1 MRTFNLFIS
10 HSWSYSTA
18 YDNLVNLLNERSYF
32 SYKNYSVPMD
42 DPIHNASTDA
52 QLRSAIRNQIS
63 PSSVVII
70 LAGVYSTY
78 SRWINIEID
87 VAQNGFTSPKPIL
100 AIRPWGS
107 ERISSVV
114 RDAADE
120 VVGWNTE
127 SVVGAIRR
135 LG

>member
-32 SYKNYSVPMD
+32 SYRNYSVPID

-78 SRWINIEID
+78 SKWINIEID
-87 VAQNGFTSPKPIL
+87 LAQNGFTSPKPIL
-100 AIRPWGS
+100 AIRPRGS

-120 VVGWNTE
+120 IVRWNTD